1 MLQTKKRKAPP
12 LEFELPILELEEK
25 IAEFRQLAEA
35 GGVDLSEEVV
45 RLEER
50 AHNIRRAIYE
60 NLTPSQRIQI
70 ARHPA
75 RPTALDYIQA
85 ISEEFLE
92 LHGDRMGFDD
102 RAIVGGVG
110 RFEGQTVM
118 FVGHQKGRDT
128 KDNILRNFGMAH
140 PEGYRKAQR
149 LMRHAAKFGM
159 PIVTLIDTQGAY
171 PGIAAEERGQ
181 AIAIAES
188 LTQMAALEV
197 PIVSVVIGEG
207 SSGGAIGIGMGDRV
221 LMFQNAY
228 YGVISPEGCAAILWK
243 DAAMAPRAAEI
254 LKLTS
259 DDLLELGV
267 IDGIIPEPVGGCHKD
282 PILSAKNLAVALSDQ
297 LHELLRVP
305 AYKLIDDRYAKY
317 RKMGQFSEVF

>member
-25 IAEFRQLAEA
+25 IAEFRRLAEA
-35 GGVDLSEEVV
+35 GGVDLTEEVA

-50 AHNIRRAIYE
+50 AQNIRRAIYE
-60 NLTPSQRIQI
+60 NLTPSQRIAI

-75 RPTALDYIQA
+75 RPTSLDYIQA
-85 ISEEFLE
+85 ISEEFIE

-102 RAIVGGVG
+102 RAIVGGIG

-118 FVGHQKGRDT
+118 FIGHQKGRDT

-243 DAAMAPRAAEI
+243 DAAMAPKAAEI

-267 IDGIIPEPVGGCHKD
+267 IDGIIAEPLGGCHKD
-282 PILSAKNLAVALSDQ
+282 PVLSARNLSEALSDH
-297 LHELLRVP
+297 LRELVRVP
-305 AYKLIDDRYAKY
+305 AYKLVDDRYAKY
-317 RKMGQFSEVF
+317 RQMGQFTEVY